1 MAKKGKFFF
10 ISIVMLVLVFGLVYA
25 GITLTS
31 NFGKSTTQVSTENAG
46 KELGKLYADIAPATA
61 EPVKGQIDLDPV
73 DVAESLPDIS
83 KFAIAVEN
91 TTNDY
96 VEIFSST
103 EKSGSGVDG
112 WLTEVGEEFNKANIT
127 VGGKQVSVKI
137 RNIAS
142 GTATDYI
149 KSGKYMPDAFTP
161 SNELWGEMVEASGVK
176 TEMVS
181 ERLVGNV
188 PGIVISKAKYDAL
201 VDTYGSVNVKTV
213 TEAIANNELAM
224 GYTDPFA
231 RLHRAEF
238 PGDCTEYV

>member
-1 MAKKGKFFF
+1 
-10 ISIVMLVLVFGLVYA
+10 MLVLVFGLVYA

-83 KFAIAVEN
+83 KFPIAVEN

-96 VEIFSST
+96 VEIFSSP
-103 EKSGSGVDG
+103 EKSGSGIDG

-188 PGIVISKAKYDAL
+188 PAL
-201 VDTYGSVNVKTV
+201 SSPKPNMMHWLIRT
-213 TEAIANNELAM
+213 APLM
-224 GYTDPFA
+224 
-231 RLHRAEF
+231 
-238 PGDCTEYV
+238 